1 MQTKRW
7 LLAGLLLCPALGALA
22 QTVSRCEDEAGHLT
36 FTTQQCPPGT
46 LQSLQ
51 QAYHP
56 HLSSQSER
64 SAAKERAERKQLDAE
79 LKRQS
84 ESP

>member
-1 MQTKRW
+1 MGSMRYVVG
-7 LLAGLLLCPALGALA
+7 AGLLCVTLGAQA
-22 QTVSRCEDEAGHLT
+22 QTVLRCEGEDGHLT
-36 FTTQQCPPGT
+36 FTTQQCPSGT

-56 HLSSQSER
+56 FLSSESER
-64 SAAKERAERKQLDAE
+64 TATKERAERKQLDAE

-84 ESP
+84 EDL

>member
-1 MQTKRW
+1 MQTNRW
-7 LLAGLLLCPALGALA
+7 LLALMLLCPALGAVA
-22 QTVSRCEDEAGHLT
+22 QTVSRCEAEDGHLT

-56 HLSSQSER
+56 HLSSESER
-64 SAAKERAERKQLDAE
+64 TGAKERADRKQLDAE

-84 ESP
+84 EDL

>member
-22 QTVSRCEDEAGHLT
+22 QTVSRCEDEDGHLT

-64 SAAKERAERKQLDAE
+64 SAAKERTERKGLDDE
-79 LKRQS
+79 MRRMS
-84 ESP
+84 EAP